1 MQWKWDPKEWKRST
15 KVVLGLVTIWPV
27 IYMALF
33 MVGIFSFMLLMPL
46 AQDRSGRDC
55 GTLDLLQLIQK
66 IQNNEIKELTMS
78 RNEIVAKDRIGICE
92 YRTWVTNQHSR
103 DEVLREAK
111 VITENG
117 PRVPKID
124 EDSAEPRISAVFSIG
139 FAALFAAHMLTILI
153 TIGLMPLYI
162 VLVVKNEGLDQTNRI
177 VWVILMCMLGMFAS
191 PVYWYLYIWRQP
203 RLNLPGAESSLR
215 A

>member
-1 MQWKWDPKEWKRST
+1 VHWKWEPKDWKRST
-15 KVVLGLVTIWPV
+15 KLVLGLVTIWPV
-27 IYMALF
+27 IYMVLF

-46 AQDRSGRDC
+46 ARDRSGHDC

-66 IQNNEIKELTMS
+66 IQNNEVKELIVS
-78 RNEIVAKDRIGICE
+78 RDEIVAKERIGTCE
-92 YRTWVTNQHSR
+92 YRTWVTNPQSR

-117 PRVPKID
+117 ARVPKID
-124 EDSAEPRISAVFSIG
+124 ENSAEPRISAVFPIG
-139 FAALFAAHMLTILI
+139 IVALFAAHMLTILI

-177 VWVILMCMLGMFAS
+177 VWVILICMLGMFAS
-191 PVYWYLYIWRQP
+191 PVYWYLYIWRSP
-203 RLNLPGAESSLR
+203 RANLPGDQSPTA